1 MNKSS
6 AEKKKG
12 FYGGSSMRNVNRL
25 VHPGSIVE
33 RTLTATSIRRPP
45 IYNDHFLIPS
55 YFNVST
61 TGISPQWQR
70 PLKLVPAAKTSSRQ
84 WLVHQRLTVYTKLIF
99 FYCKRSYLIRRACLL
114 SLFKFRL
121 IRAYVCRN
129 TVEPLHN
136 GVLGDRKVAA
146 VERWL

>member
-1 MNKSS
+1 
-6 AEKKKG
+6 
-12 FYGGSSMRNVNRL
+12 MRNFNRL
-25 VHPGSIVE
+25 VHPGITVE
-33 RTLTATSIRRPP
+33 RILTATSIRRPL

-61 TGISPQWQR
+61 TGISPQRQRQRQRQR

-84 WLVHQRLTVYTKLIF
+84 RLVHQRLKVYTKLIF
-99 FYCKRSYLIRRACLL
+99 FYCKRSHLIRRAGLW
-114 SLFKFRL
+114 SLFKFKF

-129 TVEPLHN
+129 NVEPLHK
-136 GVLGDRKVAA
+136 GLLGDRKVAV